1 MAELPDSQPAPRST
15 VRRWLPLVFI
25 AAVSTAVIG
34 MGWHRNLS
42 LETLVRYHDTLQDF
56 IAANFGTAI
65 AVYVGVYVATVAL
78 SIPGAVVL
86 TLAGGILFGGLVGGA
101 GAIAGASAGATI
113 IFSIARTAFGEHIAR
128 RAGPLAARL
137 AAEFRADAFN
147 YLLFLRLVPVFP
159 FFLVNLVAALVGVRP
174 GTFVAA
180 TAIGI
185 VPGGFAFAFI
195 GAGLESVVR
204 AQSETYR
211 ACLAAGGGDCGLDF
225 HMKAAVTPELIA
237 GLVALGAIALLPVV
251 VKRLRA
257 HRAKRS

>member
-1 MAELPDSQPAPRST
+1 L
-15 VRRWLPLVFI
+15 
-25 AAVSTAVIG
+25 AV
-34 MGWHRNLS
+34 
-42 LETLVRYHDTLQDF
+42 
-56 IAANFGTAI
+56 AI

-86 TLAGGILFGGLVGGA
+86 TLAGGILFGGLVGGTA
-101 GAIAGASAGATI
+101 AIVGASAGATI
-113 IFSIARTAFGEHIAR
+113 IFLIARTAFGEHIAR
-128 RAGPLAARL
+128 RAGALAARL

-159 FFLVNLVAALVGVRP
+159 FFLVNLVAALVGVRA

-195 GAGLESVVR
+195 GAGLESVIR
-204 AQSETYR
+204 AQGAPYR
-211 ACLAAGGGDCGLDF
+211 ACLAAGGSDCRLDF
-225 HMKAAVTPELIA
+225 DMKAAVTPELIA
-237 GLVALGAIALLPVV
+237 GLVALGLIALLPVV

-257 HRAKRS
+257 RRANRS